1 MYLDFYYL
9 MICIYVYNVMYIKEL
24 RDVFDKKYLGKC
36 RFFISEYI
44 YYIFS
49 NKYMFFVYVI

>member
-44 YYIFS
+44 YILYI
-49 NKYMFFVYVI
+49 